1 VLNALYMARLMLHP
15 RGLASNPAFQLDGRS
30 LIDTSQVYYDGN
42 SVGGILGG
50 VLTAV
55 SPDVRRAVLG
65 VTGIDLFSLM
75 VPRGIN
81 FSDFGEFALR
91 NYRDRSLR
99 PLVLDLL
106 QHVFDRADPG
116 AYASQMTN
124 NPPPNTPPHAVLMQ
138 IAYGDFQVSMY
149 AAAAEARAVGASAY
163 QPALDETADR
173 ARDAKL
179 LYGVPAIGSNPFA
192 GSAIVVWDSGPGH
205 TRPPPLAD
213 VPPLAGDPADQDPH
227 EDPRYTPA
235 AQLQISD
242 FLARGSVLDV
252 CGGLPCHTSTY
263 MP

>member
-1 VLNALYMARLMLHP
+1 VRLIASP
-15 RGLASNPAFQLDGRS
+15 RGLASSAAFQPNGRPV
-30 LIDTSQVYYDGN
+30 IDNSQVYYDGN

-55 SPDVRRAVLG
+55 SPDIRRAVLG
-65 VTGIDLFSLM
+65 VTGIDLFTLM

-106 QHVFDRADPG
+106 QQVFDRADPG
-116 AYASQMTN
+116 AYAQQMTAD
-124 NPPPNTPPHAVLMQ
+124 PLPGTPSHEVLMQ

-149 AAAAEARAVGASAY
+149 AAAAEARAAGVSAH
-163 QPALDETADR
+163 QPALEQTTDR

-179 LYGVPAIGSNPFA
+179 FYGVPAIGSNPFV
-192 GSAIVVWDSGPGH
+192 GSAIVLWDSGPTH
-205 TRPPPLAD
+205 THPPPLANL
-213 VPPLAGDPADQDPH
+213 PPLAGDPTNQDPH

-242 FLARGSVLDV
+242 FLSPAGSVVEV
-252 CGGLPCHTSTY
+252 CGGLPCRTSTY